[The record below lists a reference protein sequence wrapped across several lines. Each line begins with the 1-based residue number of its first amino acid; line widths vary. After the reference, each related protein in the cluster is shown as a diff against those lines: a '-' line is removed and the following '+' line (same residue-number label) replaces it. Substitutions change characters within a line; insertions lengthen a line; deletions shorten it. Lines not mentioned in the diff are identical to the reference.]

1 MVKIAH
7 HYNYNAPAC
16 TMSSLDVSDV
26 LFETDASGEEEGVDP
41 AQTTTSAAG
50 DGAASSGNSLEDNKH
65 NAADGGSEDGGKGNN
80 KPNGHHHHLGS
91 NNDNKP
97 SPSDEQPRT
106 LQASTTMPT
115 AVLVPVVDE
124 RRRGR
129 TSSTASTSASPMTP
143 VNAVDVIDGG
153 GGGADS
159 GGSISTNISSGS
171 SPRPPEGSGN
181 GRQQQPPPWSLAA
194 PVQSSSRSKYTGWG
208 DDRHVVET
216 QPDVRPTVQGNNIAT
231 GVGGGG
237 RRGPEWA
244 STVRELTRLWV
255 RAVGS
260 LCCPSHS
267 ELWVP
272 MIDAGMIGALNR

>member
-26 LFETDASGEEEGVDP
+26 LLETDTSGEEEGVD
-41 AQTTTSAAG
+41 AVQTRTAAAG
-50 DGAASSGNSLEDNKH
+50 NGAASADKSLEDTKH
-65 NAADGGSEDGGKGNN
+65 NAADGASEDGGGENN
-80 KPNGHHHHLGS
+80 LGF
-91 NNDNKP
+91 NNDIKP
-97 SPSDEQPRT
+97 PPSDEQPQK
-106 LQASTTMPT
+106 LKASTTTT
-115 AVLVPVVDE
+115 AVFVPVVDE

-129 TSSTASTSASPMTP
+129 TSSTSSSASPMTP
-143 VNAVDVIDGG
+143 VKAVDAVGVGG
-153 GGGADS
+153 GLADS
-159 GGSISTNISSGS
+159 GGSINSNIGSGS
-171 SPRPPEGSGN
+171 SPRPSEGSGN
-181 GRQQQPPPWSLAA
+181 GRQQQQQQQPPWSLAA
-194 PVQSSSRSKYTGWG
+194 PVQSSSKSYHSGWG

-216 QPDVRPTVQGNNIAT
+216 QPGVRPTVQGNNIAT

-244 STVRELTRLWV
+244 SKVRELTRLWV

-267 ELWVP
+267 ELWAP